1 MANWRFVD
9 FSVKEAQRLADLGS
23 IEVDLKT
30 IENICDLFIKERQK
44 SRQPGESVEVFVL
57 FEALCAAAIVRYG
70 RSFHTSARERIPTQL
85 MKQLPQD
92 HQESHVFF
100 MNLRDKWVAHSVNG
114 FEFTQVVAYLT
125 PAERGPKSVSI
136 ISVLPNRIASLSV
149 QDMLRLQKL
158 AVAVRE
164 IINKLIEDE
173 KQKVLSYAQSL
184 PPDQFYAKGDPPA
197 KLVGDKDEGKRRKK
211 W

>member
-1 MANWRFVD
+1 
-9 FSVKEAQRLADLGS
+9 
-23 IEVDLKT
+23 
-30 IENICDLFIKERQK
+30 
-44 SRQPGESVEVFVL
+44 
-57 FEALCAAAIVRYG
+57 
-70 RSFHTSARERIPTQL
+70 
-85 MKQLPQD
+85 
-92 HQESHVFF
+92 

-114 FEFTQVVAYLT
+114 FEFTQVVDYLT
-125 PAERGPKSVSI
+125 PAERGPKSVSS

-197 KLVGDKDEGKRRKK
+197 KLVGDKDAGKRRKK